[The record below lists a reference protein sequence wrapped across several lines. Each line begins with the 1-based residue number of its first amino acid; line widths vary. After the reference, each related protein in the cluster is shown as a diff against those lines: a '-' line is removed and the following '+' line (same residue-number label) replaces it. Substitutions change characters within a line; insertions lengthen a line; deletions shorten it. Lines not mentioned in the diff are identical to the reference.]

1 MQWRVD
7 REVGEIGAPALVLA
21 RLDEVDAPVGEHV
34 GEVGAGGAAV
44 AFEAGQAPVV
54 DGDVEAL
61 LLGGGAQVP
70 LPEIAAQVVVR
81 DHIGSGPCNKG

>member
-1 MQWRVD
+1 VD

-21 RLDEVDAPVGEHV
+21 RFDEVDAPVGEHV
-34 GEVGAGGAAV
+34 GEVGAVGAAV
-44 AFEAGQAPVV
+44 ALEAGQAPVV

-70 LPEIAAQVVVR
+70 LAEHAGAVPGGCELRQR
-81 DHIGSGPCNKG
+81 EE